1 MPKRKKRKPAK
12 KKPRNLQAVA
22 AFLRPGA
29 GTMGHRGT
37 RRRRTRAAQEQE
49 AIELERS

>member
-1 MPKRKKRKPAK
+1 MPRRKKKKSAK

-22 AFLRPGA
+22 AFLRTGA
-29 GTMGHRGT
+29 GTMEHRAT